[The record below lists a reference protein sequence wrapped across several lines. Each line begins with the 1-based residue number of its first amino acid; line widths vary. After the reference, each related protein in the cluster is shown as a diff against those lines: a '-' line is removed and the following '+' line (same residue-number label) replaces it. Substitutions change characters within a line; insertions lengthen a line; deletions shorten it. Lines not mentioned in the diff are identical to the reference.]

1 VVGFY
6 DAVEGW
12 VSEFGGELEV
22 DMYSKEDDLASC
34 GMLPREAILVI
45 AGGWPE
51 GGGGVVLPS

>member
-1 VVGFY
+1 M
-6 DAVEGW
+6 DI
-12 VSEFGGELEV
+12 
-22 DMYSKEDDLASC
+22 YSKEDDLASC